1 MADARYA
8 FTPAHDFDHPR
19 VGEALRRLAVGKPQ
33 DVAEASRLLH
43 EAAELGV
50 AEAWTW
56 LAMLRGAGVGAPQD
70 WELALDHLL
79 AGAVGGCASA
89 QGQLAALADA
99 AAGAEAGDWAALRRS
114 VSVEAWLARGE
125 KEVLNTAPRVV
136 SMRRFLPVAACAWL
150 KARTERPL
158 SPGLLLTGE
167 APPPDRNYRA
177 YAFNFIDT
185 DVVLLMTRARIAANI
200 GFPLG
205 AFEVSQ
211 ILHYKT
217 GEDFGLHWDYLIP
230 EIPTHAAEIARNG
243 QRIVTFIIYLNR
255 EYEDGQTHFPKL
267 DLRFRGEPGDG
278 FYWANVDLAGSPE
291 PRTLHAGLAPA
302 AGEKFLLSQGIRSL
316 ARV

>member
-1 MADARYA
+1 MAAAQYA
-8 FTPAHDFDHPR
+8 FTAPHGFDDPR
-19 VGEALRRLAVGKPQ
+19 LGEALRRLAAGRAD
-33 DVAEASRLLH
+33 DVTEAIRLLNV
-43 EAAELGV
+43 AAERG
-50 AEAWTW
+50 AAGASTW
-56 LAMLRGAGVGAPQD
+56 LAMLRAAGVGAPQN
-70 WELALDHLL
+70 WEVALDHLL
-79 AGAVGGCASA
+79 AGAQRGCPSA
-89 QGQLAALADA
+89 QGQLMALADA
-99 AAGAEAGDWAALRRS
+99 PAADWTALRRS
-114 VSVEAWLARGE
+114 VSVDAWLARGE

-136 SMRRFLPVAACAWL
+136 SMRRFLPAGACAWL

-158 SPGLLLTGE
+158 SPALLLTGE

-185 DVVLLMTRARIAANI
+185 DVVLLMARARIATNI

-211 ILHYKT
+211 ILHYKA
-217 GEDFGLHWDYLIP
+217 GEDFGLHWDYLLP

-243 QRIVTFIIYLNR
+243 QRIVTFIIYLNQ
-255 EYEDGQTHFPKL
+255 EFDEGQTHFPKL

-278 FYWANVDLAGSPE
+278 FYWANVDLAGNPE

-302 AGEKFLLSQGIRSL
+302 SGEKFLLSQGIRSI